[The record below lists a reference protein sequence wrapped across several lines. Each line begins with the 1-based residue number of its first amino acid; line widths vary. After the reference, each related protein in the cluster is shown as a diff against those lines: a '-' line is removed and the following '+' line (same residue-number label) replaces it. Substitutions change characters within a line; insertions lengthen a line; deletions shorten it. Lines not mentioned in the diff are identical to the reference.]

1 MMPSDL
7 ITIGWWSPSGAG
19 RLEIPRDR
27 EGAVRRR
34 LYEQGAV
41 VWREGIPAAAA
52 GR

>member
-1 MMPSDL
+1 MTPFSTVKL
-7 ITIGWWSPSGAG
+7 GWWSPSGAG
-19 RLEIPRDR
+19 RLEVAKDR
-27 EGAVRRR
+27 EHAVRRS